1 MSDKKEGFI
10 TAVRGEDRF
19 RTKIGWLDGKHS
31 FSFGGHWDPA
41 NTHHG
46 LLLVNNEDRVRPA
59 SGFSTH
65 PHRDMEIV
73 TWMISGELEHK
84 DSEGNVGIIYPG
96 LAQRM
101 SAGSG
106 IYHSEINNSKAAEAH
121 LVQMWVTPDTD
132 SIDPGYEQLDIN
144 AELAKGG
151 LVPVASGRG
160 DLAAIH
166 IKQKNATLWAGRLAA
181 GKTVKI
187 PEASHVH
194 LFVAKGS
201 GALAGAGEF
210 KQGDAARLV
219 RAGSPSWTAGP
230 EGSEILVWQTDAD
243 E

>member
-1 MSDKKEGFI
+1 MGINKEGFI
-10 TAVRGEDRF
+10 TARRADERF
-19 RTKIGWLDGKHS
+19 RTKIGWLDGRHS
-31 FSFGGHWDPA
+31 FSFGPHWDPE

-46 LLLVNNEDRVRPA
+46 LLLVNNEDRVRPS

-144 AELAKGG
+144 AELAKGV

-230 EGSEILVWQTDAD
+230 EGSEILVWQTDVD

>member
-1 MSDKKEGFI
+1 MSVNKEGFI
-10 TAVRGEDRF
+10 AARRGEDRF
-19 RTKIGWLDGKHS
+19 QTKIAWLDGRHS
-31 FSFGGHWDPA
+31 FSFGGHWDPT

-84 DSEGNVGIIYPG
+84 DSEGNVGVIYPG

-106 IYHSEINNSKAAEAH
+106 IYHSEINNSKKEEAH

-132 SIDPGYEQLDIN
+132 SIAPGYEQLDIN
-144 AELAKGG
+144 AELAKGE
-151 LVPVASGRG
+151 LVPVASGRD

-166 IKQKNATLWAGRLAA
+166 IKQKDATLWAGRLAA
-181 GKTVKI
+181 GKTVKV
-187 PEASHVH
+187 PDASHVH
-194 LFVAKGS
+194 LFIAKGS
-201 GALAGAGEF
+201 GTLSGAGEF

-219 RAGSPSWTAGP
+219 RAGSPAWTAGP
-230 EGSEILVWQTDAD
+230 AGSEILVWQTDVD

>member
-1 MSDKKEGFI
+1 MSGKKEGFI
-10 TAVRGEDRF
+10 TAQRGEDRF

-31 FSFGGHWDPA
+31 FSFGPHWDPA

-73 TWMISGELEHK
+73 TWMIDGELEHK
-84 DSEGNVGIIYPG
+84 DSEGNVGVIYPG

-106 IYHSEINNSKAAEAH
+106 IYHSEINNSKKIEAH
-121 LVQMWVTPDTD
+121 LVQMWVAPDTE
-132 SIDPGYEQLDIN
+132 SIKPGYEQLDIN
-144 AELAKGG
+144 SELAKGV
-151 LVPVASGRG
+151 LVPVASGNK
-160 DLAAIH
+160 DLAAIR
-166 IKQKNATLWAGRLAA
+166 IRQKDATLWAGRLAA

-194 LFVAKGS
+194 VFVAKGS
-201 GALAGAGEF
+201 GTLAGAGEF

-219 RAGSPSWTAGP
+219 RAGSPAWTAGP
-230 EGSEILVWQTDAD
+230 EGSEILVWQTDVD

>member
-1 MSDKKEGFI
+1 MSVKNEGFI
-10 TAVRGEDRF
+10 TAVRGEERF
-19 RTKIGWLDGKHS
+19 RTRTDWLDGRHS
-31 FSFGGHWDPA
+31 FSFGSHWDPA

-46 LLLVNNEDRVRPA
+46 LLLVNNEDRVRAA

-84 DSEGNVGIIYPG
+84 DSMGHKGVIYPG

-106 IYHSEINNSKAAEAH
+106 IFHSEINNSRKEEAH
-121 LVQMWVTPDTD
+121 LVQMWVVPDTD
-132 SIDPGYEQLDIN
+132 SIKPGYEQLDIN
-144 AELAKGG
+144 SELAKGE
-151 LVPVASGRG
+151 LVPVASGRE

-166 IKQKNATLWAGRLAA
+166 IRQKDATLWAGRLAA
-181 GKTVKI
+181 GKTVKV

-201 GALAGAGEF
+201 GTLAGTGEF

-219 RAGSPSWTAGP
+219 RAGSPAWTAGP
-230 EGSEILVWQTDAD
+230 EGSEILVWQT
-243 E
+243 EHRE

>member
-1 MSDKKEGFI
+1 MSDKKEGII
-10 TAVRGEDRF
+10 TARRGEERF

-31 FSFGGHWDPA
+31 FSFGPHWDPS

-73 TWMISGELEHK
+73 TWMIGGELEHK
-84 DSEGNVGIIYPG
+84 DSEGNVGVIYPG

-106 IYHSEINNSKAAEAH
+106 IYHSEINNSKAVEAH

-132 SIDPGYEQLDIN
+132 SITPGYEQFDIN
-144 AELAKGG
+144 SELAKGG

-160 DLAAIH
+160 DLAAIR
-166 IKQKNATLWAGRLAA
+166 IRQKGATLWAGRLAA
-181 GKTVKI
+181 GKTVKM

-194 LFVAKGS
+194 VFVAKGS
-201 GALAGAGEF
+201 GTLEGAGEF
-210 KQGDAARLV
+210 TQGDAARLV
-219 RAGSPSWTAGP
+219 RAGSPSWTAGS
-230 EGSEILVWQTDAD
+230 EGSEILIWQTDV
-243 E
+243 EE

>member
-1 MSDKKEGFI
+1 MSDKKEGII

-19 RTKIGWLDGKHS
+19 RTRIGWLDGKHS
-31 FSFGGHWDPA
+31 FSFGSHWDPD

-73 TWMISGELEHK
+73 TWMIGGELEHK

-106 IYHSEINNSKAAEAH
+106 IYHSEINNSKAVEAH

-132 SIDPGYEQLDIN
+132 SITPGYEQLDIN

-160 DLAAIH
+160 DVAAIH
-166 IKQKNATLWAGRLAA
+166 IRQKDATLWAGRLAA

-194 LFVAKGS
+194 VFVAKGS
-201 GALAGAGEF
+201 GTLAGAGEF

-230 EGSEILVWQTDAD
+230 EGSEILIWQTDV
-243 E
+243 EE

>member
-1 MSDKKEGFI
+1 MSNKKEGII
-10 TAVRGEDRF
+10 TAQRGENRF

-31 FSFGGHWDPA
+31 FSFGPHWDPE

-84 DSEGNVGIIYPG
+84 DSEGNVGVIYPG

-106 IYHSEINNSKAAEAH
+106 IYHSEIDNSKAAEAH

-132 SIDPGYEQLDIN
+132 TIKPGYEQLDIN
-144 AELAKGG
+144 SELAKGE

-166 IKQKNATLWAGRLAA
+166 IRQKDATLWAGRLAA
-181 GKTVKI
+181 GKAVKI
-187 PEASHVH
+187 PQASHVH

-201 GALAGAGEF
+201 GVLAGAGEF

-219 RAGSPSWTAGP
+219 RAGSPAWTAGP
-230 EGSEILVWQTDAD
+230 EGSEILVWQTDV
-243 E
+243 EE

>member
-1 MSDKKEGFI
+1 MSGKKEGFI
-10 TAVRGEDRF
+10 SAVRGEDRF
-19 RTKIGWLDGKHS
+19 RTKIGWLDGRHS
-31 FSFGGHWDPA
+31 FSFGPHWDPE

-84 DSEGNVGIIYPG
+84 DSEGHVGIIYPG

-106 IYHSEINNSKAAEAH
+106 IYHSEINNSKAEEAH
-121 LVQMWVTPDTD
+121 LVQMWVTPDAD
-132 SIDPGYEQLDIN
+132 SIKPGYEQLDIN
-144 AELAKGG
+144 SELAKGV
-151 LVPVASGRG
+151 LVPVASGRE
-160 DLAAIH
+160 DVAAIH
-166 IKQKNATLWAGRLAA
+166 IRQKDATLWAGRLAA

-194 LFVAKGS
+194 VFVAKGS
-201 GALAGAGEF
+201 GTLAGAGEF

-219 RAGSPSWTAGP
+219 RAGSPAWTAGP
-230 EGSEILVWQTDAD
+230 EGSELLVWQTDL
-243 E
+243 EE